1 ISLDGVI
8 NTLKTDFS
16 PFGRSFSSS
25 NSPRRFVFKM
35 DAIMPICKTVTPT
48 PGLFYGRTR
57 EIRSSKCSFMVGNK
71 VNFLRQ
77 RAQGAQVSFK
87 SRKHGGALH
96 ATCQAEKILVANRG
110 EIAVRIIRTAHE
122 MGIPCV
128 AVYSTID
135 KDALHVKLA
144 DESVCI
150 GEAASSQSYLVVP
163 NVLSA
168 AISRKC
174 TMLHPGY
181 GFLAENASFVEM
193 CREHGINFIGPK
205 PDSIRVMGD
214 KSTARDTM
222 KKAGVPTVP
231 GSDGLLQSTEEG
243 IRLADEIGFPVMIK
257 ATAGGGGRGMRLAKE
272 PEEFVKLLQQAKS
285 EAAAAFGNDGVYLEK
300 CIQNPR
306 HIEFQVLADKYG
318 NVVHFGERDCSIQRR
333 NQKLLEEAPSPA
345 LTPELRKA
353 MGDAAVAA
361 AASIGYIGV
370 GTVEFL
376 LDERGSFYFMEMN
389 TRIQVEHPVT
399 EMISSVDLIEEQIR
413 VAMGEKLQYTQD
425 EIVLRGHSIE
435 CRINAEDAF
444 KGFRPGPGIIT
455 AYLPSGG
462 PFVRMDSHV
471 YPDYVVPPNY
481 DSLLGKL
488 IVWAPTREK
497 AIERMKRAL
506 DDTIITGVPTTIE
519 YHKLILD
526 IEDFKNG
533 KVDTAFIPKHE
544 EELAAVRS

>member
-1 ISLDGVI
+1 MDSAAMTFCSSKPI
-8 NTLKTDFS
+8 TS
-16 PFGRSFSSS
+16 P
-25 NSPRRFVFKM
+25 
-35 DAIMPICKTVTPT
+35 
-48 PGLFYGRTR
+48 PGLFIGRTSG
-57 EIRSSKCSFMVGNK
+57 IKSSQCTFLAGNK
-71 VNFLRQ
+71 VSFPRQ
-77 RAQGAQVSFK
+77 RAQASKKACRAGKRA
-87 SRKHGGALH
+87 GALDVS
-96 ATCQAEKILVANRG
+96 CRAEKILVANRG
-110 EIAVRIIRTAHE
+110 EIAVRVIRTAHE
-122 MGIPCV
+122 LGIPCV

-150 GEAASSQSYLVVP
+150 GEAPSSQSYLLIP

-168 AISRKC
+168 AISRGC

-181 GFLAENASFVEM
+181 GFLAENAVFVEM
-193 CREHGINFIGPK
+193 CREHGINFIGPN

-214 KSTARDTM
+214 KATARETM
-222 KKAGVPTVP
+222 KNAGVPTVP
-231 GSDGLLQSTEEG
+231 GSDGLLSSTEEG
-243 IRLADEIGFPVMIK
+243 IKLADEFGFPVMIK

-272 PEEFVKLLQQAKS
+272 RGEFVKLLQQAQS

-300 CIQNPR
+300 CIINPR

-370 GTVEFL
+370 GTIEFL
-376 LDERGSFYFMEMN
+376 LDERGDFYFMEMN

-413 VAMGEKLQYTQD
+413 VAMGEKLRYTQD

-444 KGFRPGPGIIT
+444 KNFRPGPGRIT
-455 AYLPSGG
+455 SYLPSGG

-471 YPDYVVPPNY
+471 YTDYVVPPSY

-519 YHKLILD
+519 YHKLILE

-544 EELAAVRS
+544 EELAEPQKLITANGAKDVVNAIA